1 MDDGI
6 PGWLQHCHK
15 VYCEKGGCY
24 GRQALIVGMECTTEM
39 YFPDE
44 WTCYMTSVYLNS
56 NLSMTKFF
64 QQILII
70 FSLAKSK

>member
-6 PGWLQHCHK
+6 LGWLQHCHK
-15 VYCEKGGCY
+15 AYCEKDSCY
-24 GRQALIVGMECTTEM
+24 GRQALIVSMEYTTEM

-56 NLSMTKFF
+56 NLYMTKFF
-64 QQILII
+64 
-70 FSLAKSK
+70 